1 MFEIKIQYLKC
12 FDFGE
17 TDHFKPKNYNLL
29 SCMTFAQVVLK
40 QIS

>member
-12 FDFGE
+12 VYFGE
-17 TDHFKPKNYNLL
+17 TDQFKAKNYNLPPRI
-29 SCMTFAQVVLK
+29 TFAQVLLK